1 MARLLKKEGVLP
13 LAKVVELSG
22 ESVVGEYLGQTQ
34 ARMTEKLKEAQ
45 GGVLFIGKNVCCEIY
60 IFVCIKQLFN
70 VKTKP
75 TVLLA
80 VVDLVPMRIKRKLW
94 EF

>member
-34 ARMTEKLKEAQ
+34 ERMTEKLKEAQ
-45 GGVLFIGKNVCCEIY
+45 GGVLFIGLNILLRKFFIY
-60 IFVCIKQLFN
+60 
-70 VKTKP
+70 
-75 TVLLA
+75 LL
-80 VVDLVPMRIKRKLW
+80 
-94 EF
+94 